1 MRRIR
6 HIFSFRNTL
15 LKVVKR
21 VRKMKPGKPS
31 RTYSILISMLV
42 LLLIAI
48 ALTVNELADFR
59 SIFMEYLVLG
69 IVVLLGTFLI
79 VRLFFIRFVERNIR
93 PIFKTIQRYTMSPKK
108 LRNAIDQGNV
118 VSDLDHEVKVW
129 ADNHTE
135 EIKKLRELEKY
146 RKDFLGNVSHELKT
160 PIFNIQGY
168 LLTLLD
174 GGMEDASV
182 NKLYLKRAEKS
193 INRLISI
200 VEDLDSIA
208 RLESGE
214 FKLRRETF
222 NLVKVVEDVVDDH
235 EMQAKQRNIRIS
247 FDGNYNKPIQ
257 VMADRKRIIE
267 VLNNLVSNSITYG
280 KEGGKTIIGFMDTGE
295 NILVDITDNG
305 IGIDEKDLPRIFE
318 RFFTADKSRSRESGG
333 TGLGLS
339 IVKHTIQAHKQT
351 VTVRS
356 KADVG
361 TTFIF
366 SLEKA

>member
-1 MRRIR
+1 MEI
-6 HIFSFRNTL
+6 
-15 LKVVKR
+15 
-21 VRKMKPGKPS
+21 MKPAKPS
-31 RTYSILISMLV
+31 RTYSILISLLV
-42 LLLIAI
+42 LLLIAL
-48 ALTVNELADFR
+48 ALTVNKLAGFE
-59 SIFMEYLVLG
+59 SIIMDYLVLG
-69 IVVLLGTFLI
+69 LVVSAGTFLI
-79 VRLFFIRFVERNIR
+79 VRVFFIRFVERNIR
-93 PIFKTIQRYTMSPKK
+93 PIFKTIQSYTMSTKK
-108 LRNAIDQGNV
+108 LREKIDQGDV
-118 VSDLDHEVKVW
+118 VSDLNQEVKVW

-135 EIKKLRELEKY
+135 EIKKLRELEKF

-174 GGMEDASV
+174 GGMEDANV

-200 VEDLDSIA
+200 LEDLDSIA

-214 FKLRRETF
+214 FKLRKEPF
-222 NLVKVVEDVVDDH
+222 NLVRVTEEVIDDQ
-235 EMQAKQRNIRIS
+235 EMAAKQRNIKIN
-247 FDGNYNKPIQ
+247 FDGHYNKPIQ
-257 VMADRKRIIE
+257 VLADRKRIVE
-267 VLNNLVSNSITYG
+267 VLNNLVNNSVKYG
-280 KEGGKTIIGFMDTGE
+280 REGGKTTIGFIDTGE

-318 RFFTADKSRSRESGG
+318 RFFRADKSRSRESGG

-339 IVKHTIQAHKQT
+339 IVKHTVQAHQQT

-356 KADVG
+356 KADMG